1 MTYVLTDKLL
11 EDYLQCASKS
21 YLRLQ
26 GQPGEIHDFAA
37 LCSRLEARHRASAIE
52 QLAASQTTTNDVRN
66 FGGSPVQDAL
76 AGGYQ
81 LILDAVGA
89 ANGLETHFDGLERCL
104 GKSHLGT
111 YCYRPIRSCR
121 YQKPSS
127 AFYLLLAFDALILRD
142 LQGTLPS
149 DGILICGPSF
159 KRTHVS
165 LRKYLDSLPAILSR
179 LRLQSASAPPLA
191 LNRHCELCEFRRTCH
206 GKAVKTD
213 NLTLLRGMTPKEVAR
228 YNSKGIFTVTQL
240 SYTFRLRRPAK
251 RQRPRFQHSF
261 ALQALAL
268 RQHAVHVHGDPQ
280 LVLPPIQVYLDIE
293 GIPEQSF
300 YYLIGVLVVTSQS
313 QQYHCFWSDDGG
325 DQMAIFV
332 QLAELLTSLPN
343 CKVFHYGSYDLNA
356 IRKMLPRLPERYRE
370 SLNTTMLDSTNVLSL
385 ISFPPGFAGP
395 AAHETLAMLCPHRR
409 HRGRLSAWCN

>member
-1 MTYVLTDKLL
+1 MGGRMMYVLADKLL
-11 EDYLQCASKS
+11 GDYLQCASKS

-37 LCSRLEARHRASAIE
+37 LCSRFEARHRASAIE
-52 QLAASQTTTNDVRN
+52 RLASSQTTTNDVRN

-76 AGGYQ
+76 AWGYQ

-89 ANGLETHFDGLERCL
+89 ANGLETHFDGLERCP

-159 KRTHVS
+159 KRTHV
-165 LRKYLDSLPAILSR
+165 LLGKYLESLLAVLSR

-206 GKAVKTD
+206 DKAVETD
-213 NLTLLRGMTPKEVAR
+213 NLTLLRGMTPKEVHD
-228 YNSKGIFTVTQL
+228 T
-240 SYTFRLRRPAK
+240 
-251 RQRPRFQHSF
+251 
-261 ALQALAL
+261 
-268 RQHAVHVHGDPQ
+268 
-280 LVLPPIQVYLDIE
+280 
-293 GIPEQSF
+293 IPKVS
-300 YYLIGVLVVTSQS
+300 
-313 QQYHCFWSDDGG
+313 
-325 DQMAIFV
+325 
-332 QLAELLTSLPN
+332 SL
-343 CKVFHYGSYDLNA
+343 
-356 IRKMLPRLPERYRE
+356 
-370 SLNTTMLDSTNVLSL
+370 SLNYHIPFD
-385 ISFPPGFAGP
+385 
-395 AAHETLAMLCPHRR
+395 
-409 HRGRLSAWCN
+409 